1 MTKRLS
7 LAVLLSGG
15 GTTLANLLDWQKQ
28 GRLLAD
34 VGLVISSTP
43 NAGGLAIA
51 RDHGVRAEV
60 VDASAYGRTDATGKK
75 SRDYH
80 AMSDEVNRLIVD
92 GGYDLVCMAG
102 FLCRYYFDESLQ
114 GRVLNIHPSLIP
126 MFCGQG
132 MYGHHVH
139 EAVVKAGVRIS
150 GCTVHFADH
159 QYDTGPIIL
168 QRCCPV
174 FCDDTPDD
182 VARRVFQEEC
192 RAYPE
197 AVNLIAEGRLH
208 RDPGDD
214 RRVRIDGDRRV
225 ERCAHHDD

>member
-7 LAVLLSGG
+7 MAVLLSGG
-15 GTTLANLLDWQKQ
+15 GTTLANLIDWHRR
-28 GRLLAD
+28 GRLLVD
-34 VGLVISSTP
+34 IGLVIASTP
-43 NAGGLAIA
+43 KAGGLAIA
-51 RDHGVRAEV
+51 RNAGIRAET
-60 VDASAYGRTDATGKK
+60 VDAAEYTKSSESGKR

-80 AMSDEVNRLIVD
+80 AMSVAINRLILD

-102 FLCRYYFDESLQ
+102 FLCRYYFDPSLQ

-150 GCTVHFADH
+150 GCTVHLADH

-174 FCDDTPDD
+174 FGDDTPDD
-182 VARRVFQEEC
+182 VAGRVFREEC

-197 AVNLIAEGRLH
+197 AINLIAEGRLH
-208 RDPGDD
+208 LDASGGMRTC
-214 RRVRIDGDRRV
+214 IDGDRQV
-225 ERCAHHDD
+225 ERFSHDDD